1 MLIRRPNPETP
12 SPFPSTHFTAPS
24 GAAHSHPTRN
34 RDQEGQTHASP
45 SACVRTGST
54 VQHLRVE
61 RQPHLPLQA
70 RLRSANHH
78 PGGASPCSTCSR
90 AVLGRG
96 FIRDSSELGAEVL
109 AACTDRSPCGSL
121 QNRLRLHFPRYGRIC
136 CILTLL
142 RGNITLKCI
151 HDVTGVGGHSVTSV
165 SSERFVTS
173 LWVCTLC
180 SGKHLGIPHMLVPA
194 AQGLMSAPCLYL
206 ARAQVLC
213 QGPWERL
220 SLLNLGFPSLLQFS
234 QEESQLMGTPTLKGK
249 VLLCP

>member
-1 MLIRRPNPETP
+1 MSSTRPEFLPP
-12 SPFPSTHFTAPS
+12 RGQKGPAVAP
-24 GAAHSHPTRN
+24 AT
-34 RDQEGQTHASP
+34 
-45 SACVRTGST
+45 ST
-54 VQHLRVE
+54 V
-61 RQPHLPLQA
+61 RQEFPTPTSTSPPPA
-70 RLRSANHH
+70 RHPQRGRGGRGAGGPALS
-78 PGGASPCSTCSR
+78 PGGVVCVSTR
-90 AVLGRG
+90 FAQ
-96 FIRDSSELGAEVL
+96 VL

>member
-1 MLIRRPNPETP
+1 M
-12 SPFPSTHFTAPS
+12 
-24 GAAHSHPTRN
+24 
-34 RDQEGQTHASP
+34 
-45 SACVRTGST
+45 
-54 VQHLRVE
+54 
-61 RQPHLPLQA
+61 
-70 RLRSANHH
+70 
-78 PGGASPCSTCSR
+78 
-90 AVLGRG
+90 
-96 FIRDSSELGAEVL
+96 
-109 AACTDRSPCGSL
+109 
-121 QNRLRLHFPRYGRIC
+121 
-136 CILTLL
+136 
-142 RGNITLKCI
+142 
-151 HDVTGVGGHSVTSV
+151 TSV